1 MLDDDVLTLAAR
13 QHGVIATRQ
22 LRSMGRSPSAI
33 ARARRRGQ
41 LVDVAFGVVRIA
53 SSPTTFRQRCM
64 IVQLQAD
71 CAGFI
76 GATTAARLLG
86 LRAMPESPIDYTAPR
101 SFRRSLPPWADLHIT
116 QWYDDLDDRH
126 VLADGLVVATPMRML
141 WGLAATFNQ
150 HRFDRAAED
159 AWNLGLVDP
168 TSAAD
173 YLERHRCRG
182 KDGVLRLETWL
193 DGAAGRTRATQSN
206 LERRLIEALE
216 SAGLPPPQRQYPL
229 TLPNGEVIHLDIAW
243 PDVQLAVEPGHRAFH
258 SGSLAV
264 RRDQGRDR
272 ACVELGWQV
281 VRFDESIHT
290 DFAAAARQVRR
301 IYTSLQSTRRNRAP
315 RLR

>member
-1 MLDDDVLTLAAR
+1 MLDDDVLALAAR

-22 LRSMGRSPSAI
+22 LTSMGRSPSAI
-33 ARARRRGQ
+33 SRARRRGQ
-41 LVDVAFGVVRIA
+41 LVDEAFGVLRIA
-53 SSPTTFRQRCM
+53 SSPATFRQRCM

-71 CAGFI
+71 SAGFI
-76 GATTAARLLG
+76 GSTTAARLLG
-86 LRAMPESPIDYTAPR
+86 LRAMPEAPVNYTAPR

-116 QWYDDLDDRH
+116 RWYDSSDDRQT
-126 VLADGLVVATPMRML
+126 LDDGLVVATPMRML

-159 AWNLGLVDP
+159 AWNLGLIDP
-168 TSAAD
+168 PTAID

-193 DGAAGRTRATQSN
+193 EGATGRSRATQSN

-216 SAGLPPPQRQYPL
+216 AIGLPPPARQYPL
-229 TLPNGEVIHLDIAW
+229 TLPNGELIHLDIAW
-243 PDVQLAVEPGHRAFH
+243 LEVRLAVEPGHRAFH
-258 SGSLAV
+258 SGSLEV
-264 RRDQGRDR
+264 RRDQARDR

-281 VRFDESIHT
+281 VRFDESIRS
-290 DFAAAARQVRR
+290 DFASAARQVRR
-301 IYTSLQSTRRNRAP
+301 IYASLESSSRNGAS

>member
-13 QHGVIATRQ
+13 QHGVVATRQ
-22 LRSMGRSPSAI
+22 LTMMGRSPSAI
-33 ARARRRGQ
+33 TRARRRGQ
-41 LVDVAFGVVRIA
+41 LVDEAFGVLRIA
-53 SSPTTFRQRCM
+53 SSPPTFRQRCM
-64 IVQLQAD
+64 ILQLQAD
-71 CAGFI
+71 SAGFI
-76 GATTAARLLG
+76 GGATAARLLG
-86 LRAMPESPIDYTAPR
+86 LRAMPEAPVNYTAPR

-116 QWYDDLDDRH
+116 RWYDESADRQ

-168 TSAAD
+168 PSAVD

-193 DGAAGRTRATQSN
+193 DGAIGRTRATQSN
-206 LERRLIEALE
+206 LERRLIEALG
-216 SAGLPPPQRQYPL
+216 AIGLPPPQRQYPL
-229 TLPNGEVIHLDIAW
+229 ELHNGEVIHLDIAW
-243 PDVQLAVEPGHRAFH
+243 PEVKLAVEPGHRSFH

-264 RRDQGRDR
+264 RRDQARDR

-281 VRFDESIHT
+281 VRFDESIRT
-290 DFAAAARQVRR
+290 DFTTAARQVRR
-301 IYTSLQSTRRNRAP
+301 IYTSLAPTPRNGAP